1 MKFLDV
7 RHSIDLLNLES
18 SNSLRHG
25 ICGSVKP
32 PKIYATFRVH
42 MGIFIFM
49 RCRSPAFTRAIK
61 ESGSSNSLIS
71 IAIDFVMPYNKS
83 NTIVNACSKTLRIKM
98 TIYH

>member
-1 MKFLDV
+1 MTFLDV
-7 RHSIDLLNLES
+7 RHGIDLLNLES

-32 PKIYATFRVH
+32 LKIYATFRVH

-61 ESGSSNSLIS
+61 ESGPSNSLIS

-83 NTIVNACSKTLRIKM
+83 NAIVNACSKTLRIKM